1 MTQPRGS
8 GGAARAG
15 MRVFGPGGRNVQE
28 GEEAQSETGVG
39 NAFWETDGDLFERE
53 PLELGSNFFS
63 NLTLH

>member
-1 MTQPRGS
+1 M
-8 GGAARAG
+8 
-15 MRVFGPGGRNVQE
+15 QE
-28 GEEAQSETGVG
+28 GEEAQSETVVG